1 MSDAHE
7 VIRNALRGD
16 AGEGV
21 DWHRLMAAMREVA
34 GGGASGVPGNAP
46 EAGGIPAESSVAL
59 LRSVLEF
66 RGRVALA
73 PGSELPHSMPPEE
86 MLRAH
91 AAQALARVDLEG
103 HRDAIQRVAD
113 SPDSSERLAEIAR
126 GVLRGGEGG

>member
-16 AGEGV
+16 VGEGV
-21 DWHRLMAAMREVA
+21 DWHRLMAAMRAVA
-34 GGGASGVPGNAP
+34 GGGPSGVQGNAP
-46 EAGGIPAESSVAL
+46 DGGGPSAESVAV

-91 AAQALARVDLEG
+91 AAQALGRVDLEG

-126 GVLRGGEGG
+126 GVLRGGQGG

>member
-16 AGEGV
+16 AGEGL

-34 GGGASGVPGNAP
+34 GGGPSGVAGNAP
-46 EAGGIPAESSVAL
+46 DGGGPSAESVAL

>member
-7 VIRNALRGD
+7 VVRKALQPD
-16 AGEGV
+16 APGGV
-21 DWHRLMAAMREVA
+21 DWQRLMAAMREVA
-34 GGGASGVPGNAP
+34 GMGATGSAANGTD
-46 EAGGIPAESSVAL
+46 AGGLPAESVAV

-73 PGSELPHSMPPEE
+73 EGSELPHAMPPEE

-91 AAQALARVDLEG
+91 AAQALARVDLER

-113 SPDSSERLAEIAR
+113 SPESSERLAGIAR
-126 GVLRGGEGG
+126 WALRGGEGG